1 MAQYYMLKNMSE
13 LPAAAKL
20 MFEEAKMSGNRKE
33 QTRIVNS
40 IMKKN
45 KNGVYAVDLSA
56 PIFEELRVKYERKY
70 ASERNRGV
78 CKSIALKKVG
88 GAGQLAEAIEEGDVE
103 VSKGDDGRTYY
114 VFRELETGKET
125 GSHCKRG
132 TSSKHVLTDE
142 AASKMNDMLDSL
154 DWKFA
159 YTPKE
164 QKISSGGGCLPEAA
178 IEKLTLAINSVNKLI
193 KGMSGGIVAMK
204 PYLANSL
211 VKQSFEKISQHITK
225 YRSQVSTMENIKL
238 LSVMDNGE
246 QADCKKVLEILG
258 TVARDMDVGFGDL
271 QASAGLLSGVKKS

>member
-13 LPAAAKL
+13 LPEAAKL
-20 MFEEAKMSGNRKE
+20 MFEEAKLSGNRKE

-45 KNGVYAVDLSA
+45 KSGVYSVDLSA

-70 ASERNRGV
+70 AMERNRVV

-125 GSHCKRG
+125 GSQCKKG

-142 AASKMNDMLDSL
+142 AASKMNAMLDSL

-164 QKISSGGGCLPEAA
+164 QKISSDGGCLPEAA
-178 IEKLTLAINSVNKLI
+178 IEKLSLAITSVNKLI

-225 YRSQVSTMENIKL
+225 YRSQVNTMENIKL

-246 QADCKKVLEILG
+246 PADCKKVLGILG